1 MDQKNIGQVSGV
13 NDRER
18 QDFSGLNSSSVE
30 QVPDG
35 MGQMTSGDFG
45 AEQVPTGLTQDEAV
59 ARLNQMFEA
68 QGMPGANGFDRGQ
81 MAMGQMVM
89 QAQMNGVSDQ
99 VQMNGVLNQTQMNS
113 VPGQAQMNS
122 VPEEMRIGGV
132 SEEIQTGGMPEWVQ
146 TNSVPGQGQ
155 FERVNPMQ
163 IRSEQIQGFENA
175 NSQIEQEKNLET
187 ERAEVEQGEEFSDEG
202 VPKSDLGKIVTVG
215 TRTFEDGKLIGTD
228 LPKARD
234 RDGLEEEIL
243 KEVEKTKKIK
253 SPTMQYR
260 QKRMLS
266 AKLLLDRYGRILGQD
281 N

>member
-35 MGQMTSGDFG
+35 VGQMPSGDFG
-45 AEQVPTGLTQDEAV
+45 AEQVPTGMTQDEAV

-68 QGMPGANGFDRGQ
+68 QGMPGSNGFDRGQ
-81 MAMGQMVM
+81 MAMGQMAM
-89 QAQMNGVSDQ
+89 QAQMNGVPDQ
-99 VQMNGVLNQTQMNS
+99 VQMNGVSGQTQMN
-113 VPGQAQMNS
+113 G

-132 SEEIQTGGMPEWVQ
+132 SEGMQTGDVPEWVQ
-146 TNSVPGQGQ
+146 TNSVSGQGQ
-155 FERVNPMQ
+155 FEQVNPMQ

-187 ERAEVEQGEEFSDEG
+187 ERAEVELGEEFSDEG

-266 AKLLLDRYGRILGQD
+266 ANFIFDRYGRKLGQD

>member
-81 MAMGQMVM
+81 MAMGQMAM
-89 QAQMNGVSDQ
+89 QAQMSG
-99 VQMNGVLNQTQMNS
+99 
-113 VPGQAQMNS
+113 VPGQAQMNGAPDQVQINGTPEGMRTGG
-122 VPEEMRIGGV
+122 VPEQVQMNN
-132 SEEIQTGGMPEWVQ
+132 MP
-146 TNSVPGQGQ
+146 GHAQ
-155 FERVNPMQ
+155 FEQVSPMQ
-163 IRSEQIQGFENA
+163 IPSEQIQGFESA

>member
-1 MDQKNIGQVSGV
+1 MDQKNIGQDSGV

-18 QDFSGLNSSSVE
+18 QDFFGLNSLGV
-30 QVPDG
+30 
-35 MGQMTSGDFG
+35 GQMPSGGFG
-45 AEQVPTGLTQDEAV
+45 AEQMPTAMTQDEAV

-68 QGMPGANGFDRGQ
+68 QGMPGSNGFDRGQ
-81 MAMGQMVM
+81 MAMGQMAM
-89 QAQMNGVSDQ
+89 QTQMNGVPGQVQMNSVSMQARMNGMSGRAQMNGAPDQVQINGIPEGMRTGGVPEQ
-99 VQMNGVLNQTQMNS
+99 VQMNS
-113 VPGQAQMNS
+113 VS
-122 VPEEMRIGGV
+122 
-132 SEEIQTGGMPEWVQ
+132 
-146 TNSVPGQGQ
+146 GQGQ
-155 FERVNPMQ
+155 FEQVNPMQ
-163 IRSEQIQGFENA
+163 FRSEQIQGFENV

-215 TRTFEDGKLIGTD
+215 TLTFEDGKLIGTD

-243 KEVEKTKKIK
+243 KEVEEIKKIK

-260 QKRMLS
+260 QEKMLS
-266 AKLLLDRYGRILGQD
+266 KKLLKDRYGRTPGQE